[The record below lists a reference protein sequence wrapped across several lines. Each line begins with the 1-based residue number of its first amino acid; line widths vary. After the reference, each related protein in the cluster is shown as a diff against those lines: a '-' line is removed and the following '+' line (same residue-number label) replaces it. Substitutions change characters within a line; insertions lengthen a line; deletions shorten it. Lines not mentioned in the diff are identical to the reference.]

1 MIDVKPEFNTYDN
14 LCASTFH
21 GDGPSRWGRWTTETG
36 RASSSGGSI
45 LSLHQWIKWRGVP
58 LNEGQQF
65 AGHAWWENMLPLIL
79 TVLRLYIHVG
89 KNTQPYKNIQYM
101 SVCVMQ
107 ERWLLRSS
115 DSVLMVRKSGCPLS
129 HILNNASRL
138 LILENSKAAALKE
151 RREWME
157 EDQARVFELFL
168 TEFFTYKQKILI
180 PLNYLDTVG
189 IVTFLLHIYIHIC
202 AYY

>member
-1 MIDVKPEFNTYDN
+1 M
-14 LCASTFH
+14 
-21 GDGPSRWGRWTTETG
+21 
-36 RASSSGGSI
+36 
-45 LSLHQWIKWRGVP
+45 
-58 LNEGQQF
+58 
-65 AGHAWWENMLPLIL
+65 
-79 TVLRLYIHVG
+79 
-89 KNTQPYKNIQYM
+89 
-101 SVCVMQ
+101 
-107 ERWLLRSS
+107 
-115 DSVLMVRKSGCPLS
+115 MVRKSGCPLS

-168 TEFFTYKQKILI
+168 TEFFTYKHKILI